1 MQLRATHPLAVE
13 FGPASPSTREAIAQ
27 LVADTPS
34 PEWSEVYGGV
44 TDPRGELQATYGIA
58 APPEALLHA
67 VHAYFALVARQVA
80 GETVAAFDLCERVPG
95 IALEPGADVL
105 RDLYQ
110 QLLPG
115 RLRGA
120 LGEFLTPRWLA
131 EACLRRLE
139 ETGAPL
145 ATGRVLDPTCGT
157 GTFLLP
163 VLARRLDA
171 LRASGTVTRERVQA
185 VLDSIAGYDVNPV
198 AVLAA
203 RANVVV
209 ALGELAAVGD
219 LTLPLH
225 RADATRDA
233 PAGAFDVVV
242 GNPPWIGWRKLS
254 ERRRRAGMADWERLG
269 LWRAPA
275 EAGARPAKP
284 PMGDLATLVYATAVA
299 RHAAPGGFVGML
311 VPNALV
317 IGDPGGRAFRRFELG
332 GRRFAPAHVDLWD
345 AVDPFAPD
353 ASNQPVFLISRADGE
368 PCFPVPAARWSR
380 VNGRL
385 RETRGGCWP
394 VARDVPTSPW
404 SFVADGADLLA
415 GGANHWRFGVGF
427 HTRGANGVYFVDV
440 LSSASGGLVEIAN
453 IPRAG
458 RDPAVERRRG
468 RVEAALVYPALR
480 GRDVARWR
488 AEPAGHVFAPYRQ
501 EAMGTPPP
509 DFAAAFPHGHRWLS
523 AFRAQLERRR
533 LVATLRWDLEGEDW
547 PRIMGTEHMTGA
559 PCVVVREFGRRP
571 AAAVVLPREDERLGR
586 RATVLIDHKLL
597 YCALATEDEAH
608 YLAAMINAT
617 PIQDLL
623 ASFSN
628 VVGVAPGTL
637 ARLPI
642 PPHDAPEAAALVA
655 AAKDAAAGVED
666 AERRVDA
673 EAQRLLKL

>member
-1 MQLRATHPLAVE
+1 M
-13 FGPASPSTREAIAQ
+13 
-27 LVADTPS
+27 
-34 PEWSEVYGGV
+34 
-44 TDPRGELQATYGIA
+44 
-58 APPEALLHA
+58 
-67 VHAYFALVARQVA
+67 HAYFALVARQVA
-80 GETVAAFDLCERVPG
+80 GETIDAFDLCERVPRCE
-95 IALEPGADVL
+95 LEPGSDVL

-120 LGEFLTPRWLA
+120 LGEFLTPPWLA
-131 EACLRRLE
+131 AACLRRLE

-145 ATGRVLDPTCGT
+145 ASGRVLDPTCGT

-171 LRASGTVTRERVQA
+171 LRASGAVTQQSVQA
-185 VLDSIAGYDVNPV
+185 VLDSVAGYDLNPV

-209 ALGELAAVGD
+209 ALGEVAAVGE
-219 LTLPLH
+219 LTLPIH

-242 GNPPWIGWRKLS
+242 GNPPWIGWRKLT
-254 ERRRRAGMADWERLG
+254 EQRRRAGMADWQRLG

-284 PMGDLATLVYATAVA
+284 QMGDLATLVYATAVA
-299 RHAAPGGFVGML
+299 RHAAPGGYVGML
-311 VPNALV
+311 VPNALL
-317 IGDPGGRAFRRFELG
+317 IGDPGGRAFRRFEVG
-332 GRRFAPAHVDLWD
+332 GRSFAPVHADLWD
-345 AVDPFAPD
+345 EAAPFAPD
-353 ASNQPVFLISRADGE
+353 ASNQPVFLVSRADHA
-368 PCFPVPAARWSR
+368 PRFPVPAARWSR
-380 VNGRL
+380 GL
-385 RETRGGCWP
+385 HETRGSCWP

-440 LSSASGGLVEIAN
+440 LSPASGGLVEIAN

-468 RVEAALVYPALR
+468 RVESALVYPALR
-480 GRDVARWR
+480 GRDVSRWR

-501 EAMGTPPP
+501 DAMGTRPP
-509 DFAAAFPHGHRWLS
+509 DFGAAFPHGHRWLS

-559 PCVVVREFGRRP
+559 PCVVVRELGRRP
-571 AAAVVLPREDERLGR
+571 AAAVVLPRDDERLGR

-597 YCALATEDEAH
+597 YCAVAAEDEAH

-617 PIQDLL
+617 PMQDLL

-642 PPHDAPEAAALVA
+642 PPYDPAAAAALVA
-655 AAKDAAAGVED
+655 AAKDAAEGVED
-666 AERRVDA
+666 AEERVDA
-673 EAQRLLKL
+673 EARRLLAVGSRP